1 MQSIVKKSSLYFLF
15 CLFLFSGTLQA
26 QSSILEGKEAND
38 KIAGAAI
45 VRINDQTS
53 QIQYVLLRDDL
64 TIPEA
69 DALSYIRKI
78 YKISS
83 SYNFKLIRKE
93 KDELGFTHY
102 RYQETFNG
110 VNVLGGVIIAH
121 CSANRLHSFNG
132 EFFLIPNTNQTSELP
147 EASCLKIALDS
158 TNATSY
164 LWEIEE
170 EEAEIKIIKED
181 PKATWFPKGE
191 LIYVPQNLNFNET
204 NFYLTYKFNVHAH
217 APRTAENIYISAQ
230 TGKLIARENMLHT
243 TDVPGKAYTKYS
255 GLKNITTDS
264 TAPFNYRL
272 REASRGN
279 GIYTLNMKK
288 GTNYGAAVDFLDSNN
303 IWNNVNANKDEVATD
318 CHWGAATTY
327 DYFKN
332 IHNRNSYNNANA
344 RINSYVHYANN
355 YDNAFWDGVRM
366 TYGDGNTFKPL
377 TSIDVCGHEITHAV
391 TSNSA
396 NLIYSYESGQ
406 LNESFSDIFG
416 NAIERYGKPTSYSWK
431 IGEEITYDG
440 SGLRNMLNPKLKG
453 HPRCYKSTNWY
464 FGSGDN
470 GGVHLNS
477 GVQNWWFYLVTEG
490 GSGTNDVS
498 NVYKVDSLG
507 ILKAEKIAY
516 RNLTVYLTP
525 TSQYADARFYSIRS
539 AVDLY
544 GNCSKEVIAVT
555 NAWYACN
562 VGTKYDSG
570 YVKANFSADTVIC
583 NTSKTVKFY
592 NLSTNALSC
601 KWFFGDGNTSTAFNP
616 TKTYSN
622 FGNYTVKLVATSCFK
637 NNKDSI
643 TRTNYIK
650 VDSNFTICNAVIMPT
665 ANDSTRK
672 CESYIYDDGGEDIY
686 TQSRISYLRISV
698 PGADSIRLKFFD
710 FDYELNYDSLY
721 IYKGKYPG
729 TGTKVGGYT
738 GSTLPNAGKNIVVAG
753 SVVTLR
759 HVSDPF
765 LVGRGFKLY
774 YKAFRKPLDVKAFS
788 DTSICKGTSVLLH
801 AKGTGGFAGDYF
813 FNWKSIAYN
822 DSITV
827 QPDTFKKY
835 MVYLT
840 DVCTKIKDSA
850 EVSVTVKA
858 PLKLAVT
865 KDTTICSGNSLSLT
879 ASAGGGRST
888 SYTYTWD
895 NGLGT
900 GANKSVTP
908 TTTTTYRVIL
918 SDNCTILNDTEF
930 ITVKVL
936 NPLKVKITTND
947 TDICYNKNVNLT
959 ASGKGGD
966 SLNYQYMW
974 SNGLGPGNIKM
985 ATLSNSTWLK
995 VSLSDMCSA
1004 KSASDSI
1011 WITVRA
1017 PLSIQLNNDTTLCNG
1032 RSSTL
1037 KATAIGGKPLNYTFT
1052 WNNGIPD
1059 TATYTV
1065 KPNSN
1070 KVYKVTLSD
1079 NCSNSA
1085 SDSVVVNLYGPIVV
1099 SGLKD
1104 TTICVGQ
1111 QVPLNP
1117 IVTGG
1122 ISASYTFSW
1131 NLGLGSNQNQT
1142 VAPTGTNTYRVI
1154 VNDGCTVLGDTGIV
1168 TVNVKSP
1175 LNVKLVGTDTL
1186 LCYNRSGA
1194 YGLTSNGGVPVQYT
1208 YSWNNGEGTASTF
1221 SKTFTASQW
1230 LKLELKDACTV
1241 KPGLDS
1247 LWIEVKPELIVNLNN
1262 DSTIC
1267 KGSNIIL
1274 NAQASGGDNTAY
1286 AYTWTNSLPANAFN
1300 SVSPALTTK
1309 YKVTLSDNCSD
1320 DAVDSIV
1327 VDVLPGLKLNGL
1339 KDTTI
1344 CYGGTATLKPVLTG
1358 GKPLQYDFTWNN
1370 GLGKTANQSVSPL
1383 TTTTYKLVARD
1394 FCTQPYDSA
1403 SVKVTVLSP
1412 LTLNASLSKD
1422 TICVGDSSILNMSFS
1437 GGKTSAY
1444 EWFVNGAQQLSQ
1456 SIKYKP
1462 GSTNVYI
1469 VELKDYCSS
1478 DAVKALSL
1486 IVNQLPVV
1494 DFTMPVK
1501 EACIPAKANFVNLST
1516 GGASYE
1522 WEFGNGDISNVFEPL
1537 YIYKLSGSYD
1547 ISLKVTSAQGCIN
1560 SLKKPAF
1567 FKVIEH
1573 PKAAYTVNP
1582 DMPDYLNP
1590 DATFSNQS
1598 KDFDAF
1604 EWDFGDNAKDIINGS
1619 PTHKYADTGYYRTRL
1634 IVSNYLGCKDTAS
1647 KVVRVK
1653 DVYRLFF
1660 PNAISDNNDY
1670 INDSF
1675 VVKGRGILYY
1685 ELKIYNRW
1693 GEKVYDGNSESKP
1706 FNGHDPKGD
1715 ALIKGT
1721 YIIDLK
1727 VRDFE
1732 GMMHYERKVLEI
1744 L

>member
-1 MQSIVKKSSLYFLF
+1 MQKITNIFSLNRLF
-15 CLFLFSGTLQA
+15 CLLLFI
-26 QSSILEGKEAND
+26 SSAYVKASVFEGREAND
-38 KIAGAAI
+38 KVAGAAI
-45 VRINDQTS
+45 VRVNDQTN
-53 QIQYVLLRDDL
+53 QIQYVLLNDNVS
-64 TIPEA
+64 IPES
-69 DALSYIRKI
+69 DALTFIRKT
-78 YKISS
+78 YKISDNYS
-83 SYNFKLIRKE
+83 FKLIKKE
-93 KDELGFTHY
+93 QDELGYTHY

-110 VNVLGGVIIAH
+110 VNVLGGVVIAH
-121 CSANRLHSFNG
+121 CYASRLHSFNG
-132 EFFLIPNTNQTSELP
+132 EFFIISSTKPSAELSE
-147 EASCLKIALDS
+147 SQCLKIALDS
-158 TNATSY
+158 TKATSY
-164 LWEIEE
+164 LWEHED
-170 EEAEIKIIKED
+170 EEADIKAIKED
-181 PKATWFPKGE
+181 LNATWFPKGE
-191 LIYVPQNLNFNET
+191 LIFVPRDLDFNAPD
-204 NFYLTYKFNVHAH
+204 FYLTYKFNIHAH
-217 APRTAENIYISAQ
+217 TPRTAENIYISTQ
-230 TGKLIARENMLHT
+230 SGNLIARENMLHT

-279 GIYTLNMKK
+279 GIYTLNLKK
-288 GTNYGAAVDFLDSNN
+288 GTSYGAAVDFLDSNN
-303 IWNNVNANKDEVATD
+303 IWNNVNTNKDEVATD

-327 DYFKN
+327 DYYKN
-332 IHNRNSYNNANA
+332 IHNRNSFNNANA
-344 RINSYVHYANN
+344 RINSYVHYSNN

-391 TSNSA
+391 TSYSA

-440 SGLRNMLNPKLKG
+440 TGLRNMLNPKLKG

-464 FGSGDN
+464 FGTGDN

-490 GSGTNDVS
+490 GNGTNDVS

-539 AVDLY
+539 AIDLY

-562 VGTKYDSG
+562 VGPKYDSG
-570 YVKANFSADTVIC
+570 YVKADFAADTIIC
-583 NTSKTVKFY
+583 STSKTVKFY
-592 NLSTNALSC
+592 NLSSNALSC
-601 KWFFGDGNTSTAFNP
+601 KWYFGDGNTSTTFNP
-616 TKTYSN
+616 TKTYSA
-622 FGNYTVKLVATSCFK
+622 FGNYTIKLVATSCFK
-637 NNKDSI
+637 NNKDSLTKTAYVKI
-643 TRTNYIK
+643 
-650 VDSNFTICNAVIMPT
+650 DSNFNICNAVIMPVS
-665 ANDSTRK
+665 NDSTHK
-672 CESYIYDDGGEDIY
+672 CESWVYDDGGEDIY

-698 PGADSIRLKFFD
+698 PGADSIRIKFSD

-729 TGTKVGGYT
+729 TGTKIGGYT

-753 SVVTLR
+753 SMVTLR
-759 HVSDPF
+759 HVSDPYV
-765 LVGRGFKLY
+765 VGRGFKLY

-788 DTSICKGTSVLLH
+788 DTSICKGTSVLLY
-801 AKGTGGFAGDYF
+801 AKGSGGYAGDYF
-813 FNWKSIAYN
+813 FNWKNIAYN

-827 QPDTFKKY
+827 QPDTFTKY

-850 EVSVTVKA
+850 EIAVSVKA
-858 PLKLAVT
+858 PLVLST
-865 KDTTICSGNSLSLT
+865 NNDTTICYGNSVNLT
-879 ASAGGGRST
+879 ASGSGGRNS
-888 SYTYTWD
+888 SYTYSWD
-895 NGLGT
+895 HGLGS
-900 GANKSVTP
+900 GANKSVSP
-908 TTTTTYRVIL
+908 TSTTTYRIIL
-918 SDNCTILNDTEF
+918 SDNCTVLNDTEF
-930 ITVKVL
+930 VTVKVL
-936 NPLKVKITTND
+936 NPLKVKISTND
-947 TDICYNKNVNLT
+947 TDICFNKNVNLS
-959 ASGKGGD
+959 ALGSGGD

-974 SNGLGPGNIKM
+974 SNGLGPGNLKM
-985 ATLSNSTWLK
+985 ATLVNSTWLK
-995 VSLSDMCSA
+995 VTLSDMCSVNP
-1004 KSASDSI
+1004 ASDSV
-1011 WITVRA
+1011 WINVRA
-1017 PLSIQLNNDTTLCNG
+1017 PLSVQLNNDTTLCNG

-1037 KATAIGGKPLNYTFT
+1037 KATTSGGKPLNYAFT
-1052 WNNGIPD
+1052 WTAGIPD

-1065 KPNSN
+1065 TPTTKTTYR
-1070 KVYKVTLSD
+1070 VILTD

-1085 SDSVVVNLYGPIVV
+1085 TDSVVVDLYGPINV

-1104 TTICVGQ
+1104 TTICVGL

-1122 ISASYTFSW
+1122 LSSSYTFNW

-1142 VAPTGTNTYRVI
+1142 VAPTATNTYRVI
-1154 VNDGCTVLGDTGIV
+1154 VNDGCTVLGDTGLV

-1175 LNVKLVGTDTL
+1175 LNVKLLGTDTL
-1186 LCYNRSGA
+1186 LCYNRAGA
-1194 YGLTSNGGVPVQYT
+1194 YSLTSNGGEPSQYT

-1221 SKTFTASQW
+1221 NKTFTNSQW

-1247 LWIEVKPELIVNLNN
+1247 LWIEVRPELKVQLNN

-1267 KGSNIIL
+1267 KGTNIDL
-1274 NAQASGGDNTAY
+1274 NTISTGGDNSAY
-1286 AYTWTNSLPANAFN
+1286 SYTWSNGLPATASNT
-1300 SVSPALTTK
+1300 VSPLVKTK

-1320 DAVDSIV
+1320 DAIDSIE
-1327 VDVLPGLKLNGL
+1327 VDVLPGLKINGL

-1344 CYGGTATLKPVLTG
+1344 CFGGTASLNPVLSG
-1358 GKPLQYDFTWNN
+1358 GKSAQYDFTWNN
-1370 GLGKTANQSVSPL
+1370 GLGNTASQSVAPL
-1383 TTTTYKLVARD
+1383 GTTTYKLIARD
-1394 FCTQPYDSA
+1394 FCTVPYDSA
-1403 SVKVTVLSP
+1403 SVKVTVLNP
-1412 LTLNASLSKD
+1412 LTLNASLSTD
-1422 TICVGDSSILNMSFS
+1422 TICVGDSSILTMSFS
-1437 GGKTSAY
+1437 GGKASAY
-1444 EWFVNGAQQLSQ
+1444 EWFVNGVQQLST
-1456 SIKYKP
+1456 SVKYKP
-1462 GSTNVYI
+1462 LTTTNYY
-1469 VELKDYCSS
+1469 VELKDYCSN
-1478 DAVKALSL
+1478 DATKNLSL
-1486 IVNQLPVV
+1486 TVNPLPVV

-1501 EACIPAKANFVNLST
+1501 EACLPAKANFVNLST
-1516 GGASYE
+1516 GGSTYE
-1522 WEFGNGDISNVFEPL
+1522 WSFGNGDKSNLFEPL
-1537 YIYKLSGSYD
+1537 YIYSLAGTYD
-1547 ISLKVTSAQGCIN
+1547 ISLKVISAEGCVN
-1560 SLKKPAF
+1560 SLTKPSF
-1567 FKVIEH
+1567 FKVVEH
-1573 PKAAYTVNP
+1573 PKAAYSVNP

-1590 DATFSNQS
+1590 KASFSNQS

-1604 EWDFGDNAKDIINGS
+1604 EWDFGDNTKDGINSS
-1619 PTHKYADTGYYRTRL
+1619 PIHQYGDTGYYRTRL
-1634 IVSNYLGCKDTAS
+1634 IVSNYLGCKDTAE

-1653 DVYRLFF
+1653 DIYRLFI
-1660 PNAISDNNDY
+1660 PTAISQNGDFV
-1670 INDSF
+1670 NDSF

-1693 GEKVYDGNSESKP
+1693 GEKVYEGNNDSKP
-1706 FNGHDPKGD
+1706 FDGKDPKGK

-1732 GMMHYERKVLEI
+1732 GMMHYERQVLEI